1 MNDIKQIINQVKT
14 DVSGKWISI
23 HESQKLAEL
32 ISREVLV
39 DFYRNALDT
48 TSNEDISVQV
58 ENYINWKF
66 GVKQ

>member
-1 MNDIKQIINQVKT
+1 MNNIKQIINQVKT
-14 DVSGKWISI
+14 DASGKWVSI
-23 HESQKLAEL
+23 HESQKLVEL

-39 DFYRNALDT
+39 DFYRNALDI

-66 GVKQ
+66 GIK